1 MQLKISK
8 INKKFGDLDVLVD
21 CELKVMDGELVTLLG
36 PSGCGKTTL
45 LRCLAGFEI
54 PDSGNVFL
62 GNQEV
67 TNVPCNKRNVGFV
80 FQNYALFPH
89 LTVAK
94 NVDYGL
100 AVRSVPSKKREEL
113 VDKTLALVGLNS
125 LENRYPKQLSGGQQ
139 QRVALARALILEP
152 KILLLDE
159 AFNALDAKLRISMQ
173 IELRK
178 LVKKVGITTICVTHD
193 QIEALTI
200 SDRIAIMNQGRI
212 DQIGTPSDIYERPN
226 TEFVAE
232 FLGTANIF
240 TRKVNNGVV
249 QLASGLELSTNYDGE
264 VTIVVRPEDFY
275 ITSEN
280 CKEGWIGTVA
290 FKRLLGPTIDLEI
303 AVDEVE
309 NLLRLSI
316 PRREGE
322 NLNVGKQVN
331 VSLTDKKNAIVI
343 PHKVEL

>member
-1 MQLKISK
+1 MQLKINK

-113 VDKTLALVGLNS
+113 VDKTLALVGLKS
-125 LENRYPKQLSGGQQ
+125 LDNRYPKQLSGGQQ

-200 SDRIAIMNQGRI
+200 SDRIAIMNKGRI
-212 DQIGTPSDIYERPN
+212 DQIGTPNDIYERPN

-322 NLNVGKQVN
+322 NLNIGKQVN
-331 VSLTDKKNAIVI
+331 VSLTDKKNLVVI

>member
-1 MQLKISK
+1 MQLKINK

-125 LENRYPKQLSGGQQ
+125 LDNRYPKQLSGGQQ

-249 QLASGLELSTNYDGE
+249 QLAKGLELSTNYDGE
-264 VTIVVRPEDFY
+264 VTIVVRPDDFY

>member
-1 MQLKISK
+1 MQLKINK

-125 LENRYPKQLSGGQQ
+125 LDNRYPKQLSGGQQ

-152 KILLLDE
+152 KILLLEE

-212 DQIGTPSDIYERPN
+212 DQIGTPNDIYERPN

-249 QLASGLELSTNYDGE
+249 QLTRGLELSTNYNGE

-275 ITSEN
+275 ITSKN

-331 VSLTDKKNAIVI
+331 VSLTNKKNAIVI

>member
-1 MQLKISK
+1 MQLKINK

-200 SDRIAIMNQGRI
+200 SDRIAIMNKGRI
-212 DQIGTPSDIYERPN
+212 DQIGTPNDIYERPN

-249 QLASGLELSTNYDGE
+249 QLARGLELSTNYNGE

>member
-1 MQLKISK
+1 MQLKINK

-67 TNVPCNKRNVGFV
+67 TNIPCNKRNVGFV

-200 SDRIAIMNQGRI
+200 SDRIAIMNKGRI
-212 DQIGTPSDIYERPN
+212 DQIGTPNDIYERPN

-249 QLASGLELSTNYDGE
+249 QLASGLELSTNYNGE

-290 FKRLLGPTIDLEI
+290 FKRLLGPTIELEI

>member
-1 MQLKISK
+1 MQLKINK

-125 LENRYPKQLSGGQQ
+125 LDNRYPKQLSGGQQ

-212 DQIGTPSDIYERPN
+212 DQIGSPSDIYERPN

-249 QLASGLELSTNYDGE
+249 QLAKGLELSTNYDGE
-264 VTIVVRPEDFY
+264 VTIVVRPDDFY

>member
-1 MQLKISK
+1 MQLKINK

-125 LENRYPKQLSGGQQ
+125 LDNRYPKQLSGGQQ

-212 DQIGTPSDIYERPN
+212 DQIGTPNDIYERPN

>member
-1 MQLKISK
+1 MQLKINK

-200 SDRIAIMNQGRI
+200 SDRIAIMNKGRI
-212 DQIGTPSDIYERPN
+212 DQIGTPNDIYERPK

-249 QLASGLELSTNYDGE
+249 QLAKGLELSTNYDGE

-331 VSLTDKKNAIVI
+331 VSLTNKKNAIVI

>member
-1 MQLKISK
+1 MQLKINK
-8 INKKFGDLDVLVD
+8 INKKFGDLDVLVN

-125 LENRYPKQLSGGQQ
+125 LDNRYPKQLSGGQQ

-331 VSLTDKKNAIVI
+331 VSLTNKKNAIVI

>member
-125 LENRYPKQLSGGQQ
+125 LDNRYPKQLSGGQQ

-212 DQIGTPSDIYERPN
+212 DQIGTPNDIYERPN

-331 VSLTDKKNAIVI
+331 VSLTNKKNAIVI

>member
-1 MQLKISK
+1 MQLKINK

-212 DQIGTPSDIYERPN
+212 DQIGTPNDIYERPN

-249 QLASGLELSTNYDGE
+249 QLAKGLELSTNYDGE

-331 VSLTDKKNAIVI
+331 VSLTNKKNAIVI

>member
-1 MQLKISK
+1 MQLKINK

-212 DQIGTPSDIYERPN
+212 DQIGTPNDIYERPN

-249 QLASGLELSTNYDGE
+249 QLASGLELSTNYNGE

-290 FKRLLGPTIDLEI
+290 FKRLLGPTIELEI

-331 VSLTDKKNAIVI
+331 VSLTNKKNAIVI

>member
-1 MQLKISK
+1 MQLKINK

-200 SDRIAIMNQGRI
+200 SDRIAIMNKGRI
-212 DQIGTPSDIYERPN
+212 DQIGTPNDIYERPK

>member
-125 LENRYPKQLSGGQQ
+125 LDNRYPKQLSGGQQ

-249 QLASGLELSTNYDGE
+249 QLAKGLELSTNYDGE
-264 VTIVVRPEDFY
+264 VTIVVRPDDFY

-331 VSLTDKKNAIVI
+331 VSLTNKKNAIVI

>member
-1 MQLKISK
+1 
-8 INKKFGDLDVLVD
+8 
-21 CELKVMDGELVTLLG
+21 MDGELVTLLG

-200 SDRIAIMNQGRI
+200 SDRIAIMNKGRI
-212 DQIGTPSDIYERPN
+212 DQIGTPNDIYERPK

-249 QLASGLELSTNYDGE
+249 QLTRGLELSTNYNGE

-316 PRREGE
+316 PRRKGE
-322 NLNVGKQVN
+322 NLNVGEQVN

>member
-1 MQLKISK
+1 MQLKINK

-240 TRKVNNGVV
+240 TR
-249 QLASGLELSTNYDGE
+249 
-264 VTIVVRPEDFY
+264 
-275 ITSEN
+275 
-280 CKEGWIGTVA
+280 
-290 FKRLLGPTIDLEI
+290 
-303 AVDEVE
+303 
-309 NLLRLSI
+309 
-316 PRREGE
+316 
-322 NLNVGKQVN
+322 
-331 VSLTDKKNAIVI
+331 
-343 PHKVEL
+343 

>member
-1 MQLKISK
+1 MQLKINK

-67 TNVPCNKRNVGFV
+67 TNIPCNKRNVGFV

-152 KILLLDE
+152 KIMLLDE

-173 IELRK
+173 IEFRK

-212 DQIGTPSDIYERPN
+212 DQIGTPNDIYERPN

-232 FLGTANIF
+232 FLVTANIF

-249 QLASGLELSTNYDGE
+249 QLARGLELSTNYNGE

-316 PRREGE
+316 PRRDGE

>member
-1 MQLKISK
+1 MQLKINK

-100 AVRSVPSKKREEL
+100 AVRSVPSKKRKEL
-113 VDKTLALVGLNS
+113 VDKTLALVGLNY
-125 LENRYPKQLSGGQQ
+125 LDNRYPKQLSGGQQ

-212 DQIGTPSDIYERPN
+212 DQIGTPNDIYERPN

-249 QLASGLELSTNYDGE
+249 QLARGLELSTNYNGE

-322 NLNVGKQVN
+322 NLNVGKLVN

>member
-67 TNVPCNKRNVGFV
+67 TNIPCNKRNVGFV

-113 VDKTLALVGLNS
+113 VDKTLALVGLKS
-125 LENRYPKQLSGGQQ
+125 LDNRYPKQLSGGQQ

-212 DQIGTPSDIYERPN
+212 DQIGTPNDIYERPN

-249 QLASGLELSTNYDGE
+249 QLAKGLELSTNYDGE
-264 VTIVVRPEDFY
+264 VTIVVRPDDFY

>member
-1 MQLKISK
+1 MQLKINK
-8 INKKFGDLDVLVD
+8 INKKFGDLDVLVN

-125 LENRYPKQLSGGQQ
+125 LDNRYPKQLSGGQQ

-212 DQIGTPSDIYERPN
+212 DQIGTPNDIYERPK

-249 QLASGLELSTNYDGE
+249 QLAKGLELSTNYDGE

>member
-1 MQLKISK
+1 MQLKINK

-67 TNVPCNKRNVGFV
+67 TNIPCNKRNVGFV

-212 DQIGTPSDIYERPN
+212 DQIGTPNDIYERPN

-264 VTIVVRPEDFY
+264 VTIVVRPDDFY

-331 VSLTDKKNAIVI
+331 VSLTNKKNAIVI

>member
-45 LRCLAGFEI
+45 LRCLAGYEI

-80 FQNYALFPH
+80 FQNYALFPQ

-125 LENRYPKQLSGGQQ
+125 LDNRYPKQLSGGQQ

-178 LVKKVGITTICVTHD
+178 LVKKVGITTICVTQD

-200 SDRIAIMNQGRI
+200 SDRIAIMNKGRI
-212 DQIGTPSDIYERPN
+212 DQIGTPNDIYERPN

-249 QLASGLELSTNYDGE
+249 QLAKGLELSTNYDGE
-264 VTIVVRPEDFY
+264 VTIVVRPDDFY

>member
-1 MQLKISK
+1 MQLKINK

-113 VDKTLALVGLNS
+113 VDKTLALVGLNY
-125 LENRYPKQLSGGQQ
+125 LDNRYPKQLSGGQQ

-200 SDRIAIMNQGRI
+200 SDRIAIMNKGRI
-212 DQIGTPSDIYERPN
+212 DQIGTPNDIYERPN

-290 FKRLLGPTIDLEI
+290 FKRLLGPTIELEI

-331 VSLTDKKNAIVI
+331 VSLTNKKNAIVI

>member
-1 MQLKISK
+1 MQLKINK

-67 TNVPCNKRNVGFV
+67 TNIPCNKRNVGFV

-212 DQIGTPSDIYERPN
+212 DQIGTPNDIYERPN

-249 QLASGLELSTNYDGE
+249 QLASGLELSTNYNGE

-280 CKEGWIGTVA
+280 CKEGLIGTVA

>member
-200 SDRIAIMNQGRI
+200 SDRIAIMNKGRI
-212 DQIGTPSDIYERPN
+212 DQIGTPNDIYERPK

-249 QLASGLELSTNYDGE
+249 QLASGLDLSTNYDGE

-275 ITSEN
+275 ITSEKCAFFVIRYYNKIRQCQYLVAMYKYIKWKTASASLLQIKNIQYHTKSFRGILQN
-280 CKEGWIGTVA
+280 CMKYRI
-290 FKRLLGPTIDLEI
+290 I
-303 AVDEVE
+303 
-309 NLLRLSI
+309 
-316 PRREGE
+316 
-322 NLNVGKQVN
+322 
-331 VSLTDKKNAIVI
+331 KNYII
-343 PHKVEL
+343 W

>member
-67 TNVPCNKRNVGFV
+67 TNIPCNKRNVGFV

-212 DQIGTPSDIYERPN
+212 DQIGTPNDIYERPN

-249 QLASGLELSTNYDGE
+249 QLAKGLELSTNYDGE
-264 VTIVVRPEDFY
+264 VTIVVRPDDFY

>member
-125 LENRYPKQLSGGQQ
+125 LDNRYPKQLSGGQQ

-212 DQIGTPSDIYERPN
+212 DQIGTPNDIYERPN

-249 QLASGLELSTNYDGE
+249 QLTRGLELSTNYNGE

>member
-1 MQLKISK
+1 MQLKINK

-200 SDRIAIMNQGRI
+200 SDRIAIMNKGRI
-212 DQIGTPSDIYERPN
+212 DQIGTPNDIYERPN

-249 QLASGLELSTNYDGE
+249 QLASGLELSTNYNGE

-290 FKRLLGPTIDLEI
+290 FKRLLGPTIELEI

>member
-1 MQLKISK
+1 MQLKINK

-100 AVRSVPSKKREEL
+100 AVRSVPSKKRKEL
-113 VDKTLALVGLNS
+113 VDKTLALVGLNY
-125 LENRYPKQLSGGQQ
+125 LDNRYPKQLSGGQQ

-249 QLASGLELSTNYDGE
+249 QLARGLELSTNYNGE

-290 FKRLLGPTIDLEI
+290 FKRLLGPTIELEI
-303 AVDEVE
+303 AIDEVE

-331 VSLTDKKNAIVI
+331 VSLTDKKNLVVI

>member
-1 MQLKISK
+1 MQLKINK

-21 CELKVMDGELVTLLG
+21 CNLKVMDGELVTLLG

-125 LENRYPKQLSGGQQ
+125 LDNRYPKQLSGGQQ

-212 DQIGTPSDIYERPN
+212 DQIGSPSDIYERPN

-249 QLASGLELSTNYDGE
+249 QLAKGLELSTNYDGE
-264 VTIVVRPEDFY
+264 VTIVVRPDDFY

>member
-1 MQLKISK
+1 MQLKINK

-200 SDRIAIMNQGRI
+200 SDRIAIMNKGRI
-212 DQIGTPSDIYERPN
+212 DQIGTPIDIYERPK

-249 QLASGLELSTNYDGE
+249 QLAKGLELSTNYDGE

-331 VSLTDKKNAIVI
+331 VSLTNKKNAIVI

>member
-1 MQLKISK
+1 MQLKINK

-200 SDRIAIMNQGRI
+200 SDRIAIMNKGRI
-212 DQIGTPSDIYERPN
+212 DQIGTPNDIYERPN

-309 NLLRLSI
+309 NLLRLPI

>member
-1 MQLKISK
+1 MQLKINK

-200 SDRIAIMNQGRI
+200 SDRIAIMNKGRI
-212 DQIGTPSDIYERPN
+212 DQIGTPNDIYERPN

-249 QLASGLELSTNYDGE
+249 QLASGLELSTNYNGE

-331 VSLTDKKNAIVI
+331 VSLTNKKNAIVI

>member
-125 LENRYPKQLSGGQQ
+125 LDNRYPKQLSGGQQ

-200 SDRIAIMNQGRI
+200 SDRIAIMNKGRI
-212 DQIGTPSDIYERPN
+212 DQIGTPNDIYERPK

-322 NLNVGKQVN
+322 NLNVGKQVY

>member
-249 QLASGLELSTNYDGE
+249 QLAKGLELSTNYDGE
-264 VTIVVRPEDFY
+264 VTIVVRPDDFY